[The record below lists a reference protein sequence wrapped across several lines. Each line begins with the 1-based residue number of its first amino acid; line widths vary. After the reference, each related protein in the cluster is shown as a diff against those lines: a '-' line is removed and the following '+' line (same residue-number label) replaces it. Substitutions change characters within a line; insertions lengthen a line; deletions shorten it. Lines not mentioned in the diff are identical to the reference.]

1 MYELSTLENGLRIL
15 TVAVPH
21 VQSVSVGFFLK
32 VGSRYESHAMT
43 GASHFIEHMLF
54 KGTQS
59 RPTALDIA
67 EAIEGKGG
75 VFNASTGMEM
85 SLYWAKV
92 AAPHMLEALDVLSDM
107 LLHATFDPDDLEK
120 ERAVIGEEISYA
132 LETPDSL
139 VQILASHLQWPDHP
153 LGREIAGTRESV
165 AGLSR
170 ESLVS
175 FLSDHYLPGE
185 TVLGMAGKVEHNQA
199 VEWARAHLGDWE
211 SGPSQFCAPAP
222 PNGRGPCLHVEYK
235 DTAQSYLSFSLAGV
249 SRNDPR
255 RFALRMLNVVLGEGM
270 RSRLFQEIRERR
282 GLAYSVDSYVSAYDD
297 TGAVGVYAGVS
308 ADRVEDTIGAVLGEL
323 DRMRQEPVPVEEL
336 GAAKEF
342 LKGRQALGLEQP
354 FALASW
360 YARQVLLG
368 PEVLG
373 LEEALERIEEVR
385 PADIQHLAQALFQ
398 KERLNLAIVGPFTE
412 NGKRFRQAMRF

>member
-1 MYELSTLENGLRIL
+1 
-15 TVAVPH
+15 
-21 VQSVSVGFFLK
+21 
-32 VGSRYESHAMT
+32 
-43 GASHFIEHMLF
+43 MLF
-54 KGTQS
+54 KGTAT
-59 RPTALDIA
+59 RPTAFDIA

-92 AAPHMLEALDVLSDM
+92 AAPHMLVALDVLSDM
-107 LLHATFDPDDLEK
+107 LLHATFDPNELEK

-170 ESLVS
+170 QSLLG

-185 TVLGMAGKVEHNQA
+185 TVLGIAGQVDHGQA
-199 VEWARAHLGDWE
+199 VEWARTRLGGWQA
-211 SGPSQFCAPAP
+211 GPTTICEPAP
-222 PNGRGPCLHVEYK
+222 PNGRGPSLHVEYK
-235 DTAQSYLSFSLAGV
+235 ETEQSYLSFSLEGIPR
-249 SRNDPR
+249 SDPR
-255 RFALRMLNVVLGEGM
+255 RYALRMLNVVLGEGM
-270 RSRLFQEIRERR
+270 RSRLFQEIRERQ
-282 GLAYSVDSYVSAYDD
+282 GLAYSVDSYVSAYED

-308 ADRVEDTIGAVLGEL
+308 ADRVEDTIRAVLGEL
-323 DRMRQEPVPVEEL
+323 GRMRRERVPEEEL
-336 GAAKEF
+336 NAAKEF
-342 LKGRQALGLEQP
+342 LKGRMALSLEQP

-360 YARQVLLG
+360 YARQELLG

-373 LEEALERIEEVR
+373 LEEALERIDEVK
-385 PADIQHLAQALFQ
+385 PADIQHLAQALFRD
-398 KERLNLAIVGPFTE
+398 ERLNLAIVGPFSE
-412 NGKRFRQAMRF
+412 NGKRFREAMSF

>member
-1 MYELSTLENGLRIL
+1 M
-15 TVAVPH
+15 V
-21 VQSVSVGFFLK
+21 
-32 VGSRYESHAMT
+32 
-43 GASHFIEHMLF
+43 F
-54 KGTQS
+54 KGTEN

-107 LLHATFDPDDLEK
+107 LLHATFDPSDLEK
-120 ERAVIGEEISYA
+120 ERDVIGEEISYA

-170 ESLVS
+170 QLLLT

-185 TVLGMAGKVEHNQA
+185 TVLGMAGLVDHGQA
-199 VEWARAHLGDWE
+199 VEWARRHLGDWQP
-211 SGPSQFCAPAP
+211 GPSAICEPAP
-222 PNGRGPCLHVEYK
+222 PNGRGPALHVEHK
-235 DTAQSYLSFSLAGV
+235 QTEQSYLSFSLEGIPR
-249 SRNDPR
+249 SDPR

-308 ADRVEDTIGAVLGEL
+308 ADRVEDTIEAVLGEL
-323 DRMRQEPVPVEEL
+323 DRMRQELVPEEEL
-336 GAAKEF
+336 HAAKEF
-342 LKGRQALGLEQP
+342 LKGRMALSLEQP

-373 LEEALERIEEVR
+373 LEQALERIKEVK
-385 PADIQHLAQALFQ
+385 PDDLQELAQALFQ
-398 KERLNLAIVGPFTE
+398 DHRLNLAIVGPFSE
-412 NGKRFRQAMRF
+412 NGDRFHDALRF